1 MDKVQA
7 KQERE
12 IKKECSE
19 TKQAI
24 CKLTDKRLN
33 VDAQFIAF
41 NIKKWK
47 GLDLQ
52 KAPELAV
59 DKDWDW

>member
-41 NIKKWK
+41 NTSKRN
-47 GLDLQ
+47 
-52 KAPELAV
+52 E
-59 DKDWDW
+59 KD

>member
-1 MDKVQA
+1 MTLNGQGSSNA
-7 KQERE
+7 GRG

-19 TKQAI
+19 AKQAI

-41 NIKKWK
+41 NRGKRN
-47 GLDLQ
+47 
-52 KAPELAV
+52 E
-59 DKDWDW
+59 KD